1 MSIDLHS
8 LVAPYALDALD
19 VAERPRF
26 ESHLDECGDC
36 RAELAGFVATAT
48 RLGEAGACQPPAGLR
63 ARLMADVATTRQER
77 PIVVPLRRQSALR
90 RTLPRLAMAA
100 AFLVGAVGI
109 GGFLT
114 ERDAANDVRADKAA
128 ITAVLSASDAK
139 TTDKSFDG
147 GGHVRLIASDA
158 ADSAYIVAS
167 SLPGLPDGKV
177 YQVWMVKDDSPTSQ
191 GVFASS
197 GSMVMNDLDGADR
210 VAITVEPK
218 GGSKQP
224 TTSPIATLAV

>member
-19 VAERPRF
+19 VAERDRF
-26 ESHLDECGDC
+26 RSHLDECGDC

-48 RLGEAGACQPPAGLR
+48 RLGEAGAHQPPAGLR
-63 ARLMADVATTRQER
+63 ERLMAEVSTTRQER
-77 PIVVPLRRQSALR
+77 PVVVPLRQQSALR
-90 RTLPRLAMAA
+90 RVLPRLAMAA
-100 AFLVGAVGI
+100 AFLVGAVGV
-109 GGFLT
+109 GGYLT
-114 ERDAANDVRADKAA
+114 EHDAANDIRADQAA
-128 ITAVLSASDAK
+128 ITAVLAASDAT
-139 TTDKSFDG
+139 TTDKSFKT
-147 GGHVRLIASDA
+147 GGHLRLIASES
-158 ADSAYIVAS
+158 ADSAYIVAR

-177 YQVWMVKDDSPTSQ
+177 YQVWMVKNDSPTSQ

-197 GSMVMNDLDGADR
+197 GSMIMNDLDGADR

-224 TTSPIATLAV
+224 TTAPIVTLPV

>member
-1 MSIDLHS
+1 MTTDLHS

-19 VAERPRF
+19 PHERARY
-26 ESHLDECGDC
+26 EAHLEDCADC
-36 RAELAGFVATAT
+36 RSELAGFRATAA
-48 RLGEAGACQPPAGLR
+48 RLGELENQSPPAGLR
-63 ARLMADVATTRQER
+63 ERLMAEVATTRQER
-77 PIVVPLRRQSALR
+77 PVVATLRPKSAIR

-100 AFLVGAVGI
+100 AFLIGAVSV
-109 GGFLT
+109 GGYIT
-114 ERDAANDVRADKAA
+114 ERDQANDFRAQSE
-128 ITAVLSASDAK
+128 TLTSLVSASDAK
-139 TTDKSFDG
+139 TTNKAFEG
-147 GGHVRLIASDA
+147 GGHVRLIASEK

-177 YQVWMVKDDSPTSQ
+177 YQVWVVKDDSPASQ

-197 GSMVMNDLDGADR
+197 GSMVMKDLNGADR

-224 TTSPIATLAV
+224 TTAPVATLAV